1 MPESAIPAM
10 LATLNLSPSS
20 QVASPAG
27 DAGQSPPGCEPWCH
41 GQGHRR
47 LAADPL
53 PLDASRV
60 PSMAETLRTL
70 RYEYCD
76 CEAGQRARDR
86 HATAIRSVAQREVA
100 VAQARVWDA
109 AGVPLKLRSYT
120 VESYL
125 QRPGASHRVV
135 EILRSWQTVAA
146 RGRTAVLYGDQGTY
160 KTSVAVSLL
169 NESLEDGQPGRFLVC
184 DEWLSEIRAAYT
196 PGGTRDAEAATEWE
210 QIRRAA
216 GVGLLVLDDVP
227 HLTEWGQRIVF
238 QLLNQRDNWCRPT
251 IVTSNLTLDQLEA
264 SLGKRGFDRLRD
276 TSFHPETGQTFV
288 LAFSG
293 PSRRGRST
301 EGDAS

>member
-1 MPESAIPAM
+1 MIPS
-10 LATLNLSPSS
+10 LIATLLPS
-20 QVASPAG
+20 QDMSPAG
-27 DAGQSPPGCEPWCH
+27 DITSPTPDCEPWCR
-41 GQGHRR
+41 GEGARR
-47 LAADPL
+47 LPAKPL

-70 RYEYCD
+70 RYDYCG
-76 CEAGQRARDR
+76 CAAGQRARER
-86 HATAIRSVAQREVA
+86 HDSAIRAVAQREVA
-100 VAQARVWDA
+100 SAQARVWDA

-125 QRPGASHRVV
+125 HRPGASPRVV
-135 EILRSWQTVAA
+135 EILRSWQRVAG

-169 NESLEDGQPGRFLVC
+169 NEGLEDGQTGRFLVC

-264 SLGKRGFDRLRD
+264 SLGKRTFDRLRD

-293 PSRRGRST
+293 PSRRGQAS
-301 EGDAS
+301 EGATS